1 MFVSG
6 EGAHHCSVQFKV
18 PCSRLTR
25 QVHHPQCESI
35 ITVPCLSLCWEQ
47 RQNIYTHQVRQPWE
61 DIMLTVL
68 LVNQKMLDKLSL
80 LVESLM
86 GITCTTCQL
95 TDTYYVPY
103 VW

>member
-1 MFVSG
+1 
-6 EGAHHCSVQFKV
+6 
-18 PCSRLTR
+18 
-25 QVHHPQCESI
+25 
-35 ITVPCLSLCWEQ
+35 
-47 RQNIYTHQVRQPWE
+47 
-61 DIMLTVL
+61 MLTVL

-103 VW
+103 V